1 MIPLAFE
8 TFGRWGEHAVR
19 ELRRLARR
27 RAERPDAQQA
37 VDPTAVY
44 RGCLRRWRQEVS
56 VALQMGNFAIY
67 AACAKPLRGDG
78 FGFHAAPH
86 ADDDLV
92 SDLVD
97 GR

>member
-1 MIPLAFE
+1 MVPLAFE
-8 TFGRWGEHAVR
+8 TYGRWGEHAVR

-27 RAERPDAQQA
+27 RAERADAQQA

-67 AACAKPLRGDG
+67 AACARALRGSDAV
-78 FGFHAAPH
+78 HAAPDEGDGIV
-86 ADDDLV
+86 ADI
-92 SDLVD
+92 VD

>member
-1 MIPLAFE
+1 MVPLAFE
-8 TFGRWGEHAVR
+8 SYGRWGEHAVR

-56 VALQMGNFAIY
+56 VALQMDNYAIY
-67 AACAKPLRGDG
+67 AACAKALRSSEAV
-78 FGFHAAPH
+78 HAASV
-86 ADDDLV
+86 DGDDLV
-92 SDLVD
+92 TDLVG

>member
-1 MIPLAFE
+1 MVPLAFE
-8 TFGRWGEHAVR
+8 SYGRWGKHAVR

-44 RGCLRRWRQEVS
+44 RGCLKRWRMEVS
-56 VALQMGNFAIY
+56 VTLQMGNFAIY
-67 AACAKPLRGDG
+67 SACARALRGNG
-78 FGFHAAPH
+78 AVHAAPDGGDGII
-86 ADDDLV
+86 ADIV
-92 SDLVD
+92 N